1 MNVPTV
7 TANTVPTKRSI
18 GFLLLPEKE
27 KEKDQ

>member
-18 GFLLLPEKE
+18 GFLLLPEK